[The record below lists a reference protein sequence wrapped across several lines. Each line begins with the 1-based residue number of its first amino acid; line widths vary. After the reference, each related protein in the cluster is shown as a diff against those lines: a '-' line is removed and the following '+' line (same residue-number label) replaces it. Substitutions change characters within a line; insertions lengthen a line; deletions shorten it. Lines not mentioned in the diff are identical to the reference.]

1 LNTDSLNCT
10 EDTSNNLIYNGTEA
24 DIILQIVRS
33 LRICGISS
41 SSIGVISPY
50 RNQIKHLYTYIKK
63 ELKSLKGL
71 EIHTVDKF
79 QGKDKECIIVSLV
92 RSNKNG
98 NIGMLLKD
106 WRRINVTFTRAKR
119 KLIIVGSK
127 KTLEDNFLFK
137 EFFELV
143 NDNHWN
149 YDLPKNFRDSHV
161 FIPEPEKND
170 DSLSDIENMNSYDRN
185 LYRQEKQRLI
195 NQSKAK
201 VLIKSSQIISSIIDE
216 Y

>member
-10 EDTSNNLIYNGTEA
+10 EDISNNLIYNGTEA

-50 RNQIKHLYTYIKK
+50 RAQIKHLYTYIKK

-98 NIGMLLKD
+98 N
-106 WRRINVTFTRAKR
+106 V
-119 KLIIVGSK
+119 
-127 KTLEDNFLFK
+127 
-137 EFFELV
+137 
-143 NDNHWN
+143 
-149 YDLPKNFRDSHV
+149 
-161 FIPEPEKND
+161 
-170 DSLSDIENMNSYDRN
+170 
-185 LYRQEKQRLI
+185 RQ
-195 NQSKAK
+195 
-201 VLIKSSQIISSIIDE
+201 